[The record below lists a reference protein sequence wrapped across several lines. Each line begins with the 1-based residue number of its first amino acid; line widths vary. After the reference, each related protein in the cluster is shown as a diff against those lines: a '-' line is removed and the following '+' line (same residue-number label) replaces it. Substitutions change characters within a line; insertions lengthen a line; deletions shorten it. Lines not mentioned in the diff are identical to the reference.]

1 MFFLTKGQIVAGD
14 TKAWIGNNTTSEI
27 SMVGHEHSQYVDENS
42 VSSIVENLIT
52 NLPSIK
58 ITSLGT
64 INFNKTTNSR
74 KCATLGTFTESFDAN
89 NVFGIVLDLNITK
102 LSCTMTTDD
111 NYGYSTIALA
121 LINDPTNYY
130 PTNFSTGSTEYNKG
144 HPGLENVFLALT
156 VTTSGTTN
164 FNSIKRKLFIP
175 YSVICEYI
183 QGIYPNTSDFLVSTS
198 TLRKIDGPGSNQ
210 TNSIVNSATSNMVY
224 YTNNTITSN
233 IIDKLKVLVLRDL
246 GNENSGSSSSNIDTI
261 KVNGSCTVYTLSL

>member
-1 MFFLTKGQIVAGD
+1 MFLLTKGQIVAGD

-27 SMVGHEHSQYVDENS
+27 SMVGHEHSQYVDENG

-52 NLPSIK
+52 SLPNIK

-74 KCATLGTFTESFDAN
+74 KCATLGTFTKSFDAN
-89 NVFGIVLDLNITK
+89 DVFGIVLDLNITK
-102 LSCTMTTDD
+102 LSCTMPSGD
-111 NYGYSTIALA
+111 NYSGSTIALA

-130 PTNFSTGSTEYNKG
+130 PINFSTGSTEYDKSY
-144 HPGLENVFLALT
+144 PGLENVFLALD
-156 VTTSGTTN
+156 VSGSGTTN

-183 QGIYPNTSDFLVSTS
+183 QDIYPNNSKFLVSTS
-198 TLRKIDGPGSNQ
+198 TLRNIEGPGSNSAN
-210 TNSIVNSATSNMVY
+210 TIVNSATSNTVS

-233 IIDKLKVLVLRDL
+233 IINNLKVLVLRDL
-246 GNENSGSSSSNIDTI
+246 GNENSGSSNSNIDTI